1 MSNATGPLGG
11 AVPAAASVMLD
22 AVPSQARRR
31 RARAF
36 GALSPTAR
44 AVRLLVLTLGT
55 CILLL
60 PYAWM
65 ISTSFKAQSEVF
77 SSGLSLIPQHWA
89 IVANYTKALTRVPM
103 LQILANG
110 VFVCAVIAGFQIL
123 FALPAAY
130 ALARLNF
137 RGREVLFACVIL
149 GLLVPIHAISI
160 PLYAAAR
167 TLNLLNTFAVLIIP
181 FTLSVFAIF
190 QFRQVIKT
198 IPEDL
203 IQAARMDGMSEMA
216 ICWRVVL
223 PNAWPAAT
231 SFAIFSLVAHWNDV
245 YWPSIVI
252 NQTKLATPPLGLLF
266 FRAAEAG
273 DDYGALMAATV
284 IVTAPLVI
292 FFLFA
297 QKAFIEGVTTSGL
310 KG

>member
-1 MSNATGPLGG
+1 MSLAT
-11 AVPAAASVMLD
+11 AHSAPATPATKAPRLRRPGELSLV
-22 AVPSQARRR
+22 ARI
-31 RARAF
+31 
-36 GALSPTAR
+36 
-44 AVRLLVLTLGT
+44 VRLVILTAGAA
-55 CILLL
+55 ILLL

-65 ISTSFKAQSEVF
+65 ISVSLKPQSEVF
-77 SSGLSLIPQHWA
+77 STGLNLIPQHWA
-89 IVANYTKALTRVPM
+89 AVENYTKAFTRVPM
-103 LQILANG
+103 LHILFNGIVVCLAIATLQI
-110 VFVCAVIAGFQIL
+110 V

-130 ALARLNF
+130 ALAKLKF
-137 RGREVLFACVIL
+137 RGREFLFGCVIL

-167 TLNLLNTFAVLIIP
+167 SLDILNTYAVLVIP

-198 IPEDL
+198 IPEEL
-203 IQAARMDGMSEMA
+203 LQAARMDGMGELA
-216 ICWRVVL
+216 IVWRVIL

-245 YWPSIVI
+245 YWPQIVI
-252 NQTKLATPPLGLLF
+252 SDTNLATPPLGLLF

-284 IVTAPLVI
+284 VVTLPLVI

-297 QKAFIEGVTTSGL
+297 QRAFIEGVTTSGL
-310 KG
+310 K